1 MRKPPF
7 PRGFVPYPEP
17 MSATA
22 ARPQRAAVVYNPI
35 KVDLDDLRDA
45 VALAESEAGWAK
57 SLWIPTTEEDPGVG
71 QAREAV
77 RQGAD
82 VVLAAG
88 GDGTVRAV
96 AEGLHESGIP
106 LTLLPAGTG
115 NLLARN
121 MDLTLSDIPDSVRT
135 AFTGKDR
142 RIDLGLIDIERA
154 DGTRES
160 HAFVV
165 MAGLGL
171 DAKMAANTDPEL
183 KKKVGWLAYVQPILR
198 ALRDNEQVRVRY
210 SYDGGPQRTMSVH
223 TVMVGNC
230 GSLPGNILLLPEAAV
245 DDGVFDIVAL
255 RPKGFFGWVQIWTK
269 IFWENGVLRRN
280 SVGRRL
286 AGLAREVR
294 ALRYLKAATITARL
308 DRPQDFEL
316 DGDDFGEAIAFR
328 ARVEP
333 HGLVLRIP
341 ADREIGEEVDD
352 QPADAA
358 VASS

>member
-1 MRKPPF
+1 MTPPA
-7 PRGFVPYPEP
+7 
-17 MSATA
+17 AT
-22 ARPQRAAVVYNPI
+22 PSRAAVVYNPT
-35 KVDLDDLRDA
+35 KVDLPELRDA

-57 SLWIPTTEEDPGVG
+57 SLWIETTEDDPGVG
-71 QAREAV
+71 QAKQAV
-77 RQGAD
+77 EQGVD

-106 LTLLPAGTG
+106 LALLPAGTG

-121 MDLTLSDIPDSVRT
+121 MDLTLDDMPDSVRT
-135 AFTGKDR
+135 AFTGHDR
-142 RIDLGLIDIERA
+142 RIDLGLIDVERP
-154 DGTRES
+154 DGSRETK
-160 HAFVV
+160 AFVV
-165 MAGLGL
+165 MAGIGL

-183 KKKVGWLAYVQPILR
+183 KKKVGWLAYVQPILV
-198 ALRDNEQVRVRY
+198 ALRDKERVRVRY
-210 SYDGGPQRTMSVH
+210 RIDDGQERSMSVH

-286 AGLAREVR
+286 AGLSREVR

-308 DRPQDFEL
+308 DRPEDFEL
-316 DGDDFGEAIAFR
+316 DGDDFGDAIAFR

-333 HGLVLRIP
+333 HGLVVRIP
-341 ADREIGEEVDD
+341 ADREIGEDAAE
-352 QPADAA
+352 QDAA
-358 VASS
+358 VSSS